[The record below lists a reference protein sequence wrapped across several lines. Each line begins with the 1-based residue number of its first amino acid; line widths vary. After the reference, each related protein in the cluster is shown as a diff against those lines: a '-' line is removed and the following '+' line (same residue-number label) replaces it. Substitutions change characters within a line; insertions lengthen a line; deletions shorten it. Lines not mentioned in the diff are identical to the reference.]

1 MSDTRKRILVL
12 ILLLLIS
19 LVATVLSAFYLRQET
34 KTEAPRPGELIRLH
48 VVANSDSASDQDLK
62 RKVRDEIVRSVAPE
76 FLATDKIASARN
88 IARDNLERIQE
99 IANHEIRA
107 DGKDYSVHVE
117 LACFPFPTKHY
128 GPFILPAGDY
138 EAVRV
143 VIGEGGGANWWCVLF
158 PPLCFVDM
166 TRSAA
171 VLDPPLNGGKV
182 TETIT
187 PMPGTASNGGETGN
201 DTCYGIGSGSGN
213 NFDTGLGPTAPCPV
227 PLLETD
233 GSLHSGQVMPETSIQ
248 VVFSFRIL
256 EFLRSLKA

>member
-34 KTEAPRPGELIRLH
+34 KTEAPHPGELIRLH

-166 TRSAA
+166 TRSAT
-171 VLDPPLNGGKV
+171 VLDPPLNSGTV
-182 TETIT
+182 TS
-187 PMPGTASNGGETGN
+187 TAQSSNAPSGGEP
-201 DTCYGIGSGSGN
+201 GSS
-213 NFDTGLGPTAPCPV
+213 PTPILRP
-227 PLLETD
+227 PLETD
-233 GSLHSGQVMPETSIQ
+233 EVLHGPEPETSIQ

>member
-19 LVATVLSAFYLRQET
+19 ILATVLSAFYLRRET

-62 RKVRDEIVRSVAPE
+62 RKVRDEIVRNVAPE
-76 FLATDKIASARN
+76 FLATDKISSARN
-88 IARDNLERIQE
+88 IARDNLERVQE
-99 IANHEIRA
+99 IAAHEIRA
-107 DGKDYSVHVE
+107 DGKDYPVQVE

-143 VIGEGGGANWWCVLF
+143 VIGQGGGANWWCVLF

-171 VLDPPLNGGKV
+171 VNPPLNSGTV
-182 TETIT
+182 TSIMQ
-187 PMPGTASNGGETGN
+187 PPNAPAGGEP
-201 DTCYGIGSGSGN
+201 GSSP
-213 NFDTGLGPTAPCPV
+213 TSGPTPNPR
-227 PLLETD
+227 PPLETD
-233 GSLHSGQVMPETSIQ
+233 GVLHSGSEPETSIQ

-256 EFLRSLKA
+256 EFLRSLKG